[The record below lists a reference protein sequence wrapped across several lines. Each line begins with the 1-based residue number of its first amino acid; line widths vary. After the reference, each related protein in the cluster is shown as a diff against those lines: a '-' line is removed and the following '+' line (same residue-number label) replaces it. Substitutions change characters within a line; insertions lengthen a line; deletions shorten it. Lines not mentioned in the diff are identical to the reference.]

1 MMKKRAELVF
11 VPAPGMGHLVP
22 TVEFVKH
29 LLDRDE
35 RLSVTILVI
44 KPDFAPAI
52 HTYTQA
58 LATANTNTRIRYI
71 HLPQVETPHPKQLP
85 KSPEKLFSDF
95 LESYKSHVESAITDH
110 VLSSSSSFVELA
122 GLVVDFFCSA
132 MIDVANKFGVPSY
145 IFFPSSAAFL
155 GLMLYLPDR
164 HTQIESE
171 FNKSDPDYSIPSYAN
186 PVPTCVLPSVLFNE
200 HGGYTSFLNHARR
213 FRESKG
219 IIINTFAELETYA
232 MNSFSLEA
240 LPVYTVG
247 PLVDLIGQAR
257 VQSDDRDKI
266 MKWLDEQPPS
276 SVIFLC
282 FGSFGSF
289 SPAQLV
295 EMASGLEQSGL
306 RFLWSIRLP
315 PPKDTLAMPI
325 DCGED
330 DYEVVLP
337 DGFLKRTKGRGMV
350 CGWAPQVEVLA
361 HKAVGGFVSHC
372 GWNSTLESLWFGVPI
387 VTWPIYAEQQI
398 NAFEIV
404 RELGLGVE
412 LRLDYSANPFGN
424 ARDSGDLV
432 TAAEIE
438 RAVRCVMDTENVVRE
453 RVREMGEKSRKALV
467 DGGSSFASL
476 LCLVEDMLGNN

>member
-1 MMKKRAELVF
+1 MKMRAELVF
-11 VPAPGMGHLVP
+11 VPVPAMGHLVP
-22 TVEFVKH
+22 MVEFVKH

-35 RLSVTILVI
+35 QLSVTILVI
-44 KPDFAPAI
+44 KLVFGPAV

-71 HLPQVETPHPKQLP
+71 HLPQVETPPPEQLL

-95 LESYKSHVESAITDH
+95 LESNKSHVESAIADH
-110 VLSSSSSFVELA
+110 VLSSSSSSFVELA
-122 GLVVDFFCSA
+122 VPLFLVSCFTFPIA
-132 MIDVANKFGVPSY
+132 IPKLN
-145 IFFPSSAAFL
+145 PSS
-155 GLMLYLPDR
+155 
-164 HTQIESE
+164 T
-171 FNKSDPDYSIPSYAN
+171 KSDPDYSIPSYAN
-186 PVPTCVLPSVLFNE
+186 PVPTCVLPSALFNE
-200 HGGYTSFLNHARR
+200 HGGYTSSLNNARR

-219 IIINTFAELETYA
+219 IIVNTFTELESYA
-232 MNSFSLEA
+232 MNSFSLEVP
-240 LPVYTVG
+240 PVYTVG

-282 FGSFGSF
+282 FGSLGSF

-306 RFLWSIRLP
+306 RFLWSIRRP
-315 PPKDTLAMPI
+315 PQKDTFSMPN
-325 DCGED
+325 DCGEE
-330 DYEVVLP
+330 DYEDVLP
-337 DGFLKRTKGRGMV
+337 DGFLKRTQGRGMV

-361 HKAVGGFVSHC
+361 HKAVAGFVSHC

-424 ARDSGDLV
+424 VVDSGDLV

-467 DGGSSFASL
+467 DEGSSLASL
-476 LCLVEDMLGNN
+476 VCLVEDMLGKN